1 MKFLVHCAGMEF
13 WRFVFSFLYVRN
25 WYNGQ
30 MELSRPRVAL
40 FASALFLFML
50 AFTIIAIL
58 QAPIEYATQP

>member
-1 MKFLVHCAGMEF
+1 MKFLVHCAGMDF
-13 WRFVFSFLYVRN
+13 LRFVFSFLYVRN

-30 MELSRPRVAL
+30 MELSRSRVAL

-58 QAPIEYATQP
+58 QAPIEYVVQP

>member
-1 MKFLVHCAGMEF
+1 MVHCEYMTF
-13 WRFVFSFLYVRN
+13 LRFVFSFLYVRN

-40 FASALFLFML
+40 FTTTLFLFML

-58 QAPIEYATQP
+58 QAPIEYTTRP